1 LDRSFYSR
9 PAVTVARELLGQR
22 LVRLDEGQR
31 LAGTI
36 CEVEAYSGESDLGC
50 HCKHGR
56 TPRTQVM
63 YGPAGFT
70 YVYFTYG
77 MHWCLNFV
85 VEEEGFPAVVLIR
98 ALIPTEGLGI
108 IESRRGQQPPA
119 RWTDGPGI
127 ICQALAITGSLN
139 ATDLC
144 SPQSV
149 VWVERAEAI
158 PDHQVICGPRVGL
171 NNVPEPW
178 KSVPW
183 RFRFLEAPFP
193 FSRKRRIRPRRDHS
207 LI

>member
-1 LDRSFYSR
+1 LGNARFSRSFYSR

-22 LVRLDEGQR
+22 LVRLEDGRR

-36 CEVEAYSGESDLGC
+36 CEAEAYSGESDLGC

-63 YGPAGFT
+63 YGPPGYT

-98 ALIPTEGLGI
+98 ALAPTEGLDVI
-108 IESRRGQQPPA
+108 TMRRGRQP
-119 RWTDGPGI
+119 RQHWTDGPAK

-139 ATDLC
+139 SADLC
-144 SPQSV
+144 TPQAV
-149 VWVERAEAI
+149 LWVERAD
-158 PDHQVICGPRVGL
+158 PVLDSQVICGPRVGL
-171 NNVPEPW
+171 NSVPEPW

-183 RFRFLEAPFP
+183 RWC
-193 FSRKRRIRPRRDHS
+193 IRPGATNP
-207 LI
+207 